1 MDYEVFILSR
11 TREAL
16 DDGANNNTAI
26 AEGMTKTIGVIS
38 AAAAIM
44 FVAVMGLASS
54 HFAGL
59 QELGVGLAVG
69 VLIDATIVRSLLLP
83 STMVLL
89 GRWNW
94 WLPKFFTSQR

>member
-1 MDYEVFILSR
+1 M
-11 TREAL
+11 REAMEL
-16 DDGANNNTAI
+16 GGSNKDAI
-26 AEGMTKTIGVIS
+26 TEGLRRIIGVIT

-44 FVAVMGLASS
+44 FVAVMGLVGG

-69 VLIDATIVRSLLLP
+69 VIIDATIIRMFLLP

-89 GRWNW
+89 GSWNW
-94 WLPKFFTSQR
+94 WLPKYFTSQR